1 MKMAVLSATI
11 QFHIPHAQSL
21 KDKRMVSRS
30 LIDGARRR
38 FNVAIAEVDTQDR
51 RQVLTIGIAVVSGE
65 AGHARDMLEKVIQYL
80 EGHADGELV
89 GIRRG

>member
-1 MKMAVLSATI
+1 MNMAVLSATI
-11 QFHIPHAQSL
+11 QFHVAHAQSL

-38 FNVAIAEVDTQDR
+38 FNAAIAEVDTQDLHK
-51 RQVLTIGIAVVSGE
+51 VLTIGIAVVSSE

-80 EGHADGELV
+80 EDHVDGELI
-89 GIRRG
+89 GIQRG